1 MAAERLTVKETFRIT
16 EKEAQ
21 NLKIS
26 AKDTDKAKLIRK
38 TLQAAGI
45 I

>member
-1 MAAERLTVKETFRIT
+1 MAAERLTVKKTVRLT
-16 EKEAQ
+16 AKEAY

-26 AKDTDKAKLIRK
+26 AKHDDESKLIRK